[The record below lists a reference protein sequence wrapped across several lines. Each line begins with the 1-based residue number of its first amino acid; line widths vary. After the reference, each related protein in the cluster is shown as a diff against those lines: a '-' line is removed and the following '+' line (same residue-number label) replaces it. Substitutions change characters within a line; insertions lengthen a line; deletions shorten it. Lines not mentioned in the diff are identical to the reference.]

1 MNVQELQSE
10 IAEWADRLNPDRK
23 PIGIL
28 AKLLEE
34 LAELIA
40 SDLSDPLEL
49 ADVAILLLDLFHLAD
64 IDMGE
69 AVAAKMLINK
79 SRTWE
84 IKPDGRMQHVSA

>member
-10 IAEWADRLNPDRK
+10 IAQWADGLNPNRK

-69 AVAAKMLINK
+69 AVVAKMLINK
-79 SRTWE
+79 SRVWE
-84 IKPDGRMQHVSA
+84 IKPDGRMQHVA